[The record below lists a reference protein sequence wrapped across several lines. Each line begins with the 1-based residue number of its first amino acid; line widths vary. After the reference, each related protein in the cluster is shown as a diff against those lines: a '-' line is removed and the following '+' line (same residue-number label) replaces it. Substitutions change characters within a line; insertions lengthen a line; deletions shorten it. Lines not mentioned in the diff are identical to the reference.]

1 MTLSL
6 DTSMLPNPQDTGTQ
20 QDSSVSSA
28 AITSGS
34 PDLSSAVNATFDIV
48 VHYTGDPSFQSAF
61 DLAAQ
66 IWDEVITA
74 DVPDVN
80 SAKYGFIDDLLI
92 DASVVAIDGVG
103 NILGQAGPDD
113 FRSGSSIPH
122 HGTMQFDSADLQQMF
137 NSGILTDVILHEMG
151 HILGIG
157 TLWSSKGLKSGFTYT
172 GSNAL
177 AEYRVL
183 SGNSSALSIPLE
195 TGGGSGTAGVHWSEA
210 TFGNELMT
218 GYVGSAPDPLS
229 RMTIASLKDL
239 GYSVNL
245 GAADPYALAGHAV
258 TDDFSG
264 NSRTS
269 GQVTV
274 GSSRTGNIE
283 VASDRDWFKVQLSA
297 GVTYSINIDGAATAA
312 GSLLDPFCVCMT
324 APARCWRRT
333 TTRLPA
339 TSIHN

>member
-6 DTSMLPNPQDTGTQ
+6 DTSMLPNPQDTGAQ
-20 QDSSVSSA
+20 QDTSVSSA
-28 AITSGS
+28 AIASGS
-34 PDLSSAVNATFDIV
+34 PDLSSAMNATFDIV

-103 NILGQAGPDD
+103 NILGRPGLTTFEAARRFPTTA
-113 FRSGSSIPH
+113 RCSSIQP
-122 HGTMQFDSADLQQMF
+122 TCSRC
-137 NSGILTDVILHEMG
+137 SGILTDVILHEMG

>member
-1 MTLSL
+1 
-6 DTSMLPNPQDTGTQ
+6 
-20 QDSSVSSA
+20 
-28 AITSGS
+28 
-34 PDLSSAVNATFDIV
+34 
-48 VHYTGDPSFQSAF
+48 
-61 DLAAQ
+61 
-66 IWDEVITA
+66 
-74 DVPDVN
+74 
-80 SAKYGFIDDLLI
+80 
-92 DASVVAIDGVG
+92 
-103 NILGQAGPDD
+103 
-113 FRSGSSIPH
+113 
-122 HGTMQFDSADLQQMF
+122 
-137 NSGILTDVILHEMG
+137 MG

-312 GSLLDPFCVCMT
+312 GSLLDPFLRLHDSTGALLAQNDNASSSNLNSQLTFVAAATGIYYVEAGAFSDTGTGTYRVGVSAT
-324 APARCWRRT
+324 ALNHAP
-333 TTRLPA
+333 LI
-339 TSIHN
+339 TSDGGGDAGAG